1 MYNKYRAAKTVVDG
15 ITFASRK
22 EAGRY
27 KELKIL
33 QAAGI
38 ISGLRMQVPYLLIDN
53 QRRGGKLVERK
64 CVYVADFVY
73 MLNGEEVVEDV
84 KGIRTDAYRIK
95 RKLMLERYDIQIKE
109 V

>member
-1 MYNKYRAAKTVVDG
+1 MYSKYNATKTEVDG

-22 EAGRY
+22 EAKRY

-33 QAAGI
+33 EKADV
-38 ISGLRMQVPYLLIDN
+38 ISELQLQVPFLLIDN
-53 QRRGGKLVERK
+53 QRRNGKLIERK

-73 MLNGEEVVEDV
+73 QMEGETVVEDV
-84 KGIRTDAYRIK
+84 KGVRTDAYRIK
-95 RKLMLERYDIQIKE
+95 RKLMLERYNIQIKE

>member
-1 MYNKYRAAKTVVDG
+1 MYSKYNATKTEVDG

-22 EAGRY
+22 EAKRY

-33 QAAGI
+33 EKADV
-38 ISGLRMQVPYLLIDN
+38 ISELQLQVPYLLIDN
-53 QRRGGKLVERK
+53 QRRNGKLIERK

-73 MLNGEEVVEDV
+73 RLNGETVVEDV
-84 KGIRTDAYRIK
+84 KGVRTDAYRIK
-95 RKLMLERYDIQIKE
+95 RKLMLERYNIQIKE

>member
-1 MYNKYRAAKTVVDG
+1 MYSKYKAVKTTVDG

-27 KELKIL
+27 SELKIL
-33 QAAGI
+33 QEAGI
-38 ISGLRMQVPYLLIDN
+38 ITDLRMQVPYLLIDN
-53 QRRGGKLVERK
+53 QRRGGKLIERK

-73 MLNGEEVVEDV
+73 QMDGDTVVEDV
-84 KGIRTDAYRIK
+84 KGVKTDAYRIK